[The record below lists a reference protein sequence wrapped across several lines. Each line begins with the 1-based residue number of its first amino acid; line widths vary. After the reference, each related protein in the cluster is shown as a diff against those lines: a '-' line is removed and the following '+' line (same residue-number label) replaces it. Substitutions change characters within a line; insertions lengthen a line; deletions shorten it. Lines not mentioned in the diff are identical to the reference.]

1 MPSFDVVSEVDMQ
14 EVDNALNQARK
25 EIETRYDFK
34 GSKSEIKHEKDKGI
48 VLVADDTMKLKSLND
63 IINQKF
69 AKRGISPKSLD
80 AKEAENASGN
90 MLRQI
95 ISLKQGIKTE
105 DAKRIVKSLKDSG
118 IKKVQAQI
126 QGEQVRVTGPK
137 KDDLQAAMKI
147 IKENISDLD
156 LQFTNFR
163 D

>member
-1 MPSFDVVSEVDMQ
+1 MPSFDIVSEVDMQ

-48 VLVADDTMKLKSLND
+48 ILVADDTMKLKSLND

-69 AKRGISPKSLD
+69 AKRGISPKSLE

>member
-1 MPSFDVVSEVDMQ
+1 MPSFDIVSEVNLQ

-48 VLVADDTMKLKSLND
+48 ILLADDTMKLKSLND

-69 AKRGISPKSLD
+69 AKRGISPKSLE
-80 AKEAENASGN
+80 AKETEKASGD
-90 MLRQI
+90 MLRQV

-105 DAKRIVKSLKDSG
+105 DAKRIIKVIKDSG

-137 KDDLQAAMKI
+137 RDDLQSAIAVV
-147 IKENISDLD
+147 KEHVSDLD
-156 LQFTNFR
+156 LQFINFR
-163 D
+163 E